1 MKYNFERIDRKDT
14 DCIKW
19 DGAKH
24 FSLPEDVLPLWVA
37 DMDFPILPEIT
48 KALEDRIKHPIIGY
62 TMEATGEAEATCEWM
77 KRRHG
82 MDVKKEWILTTPGI
96 VTAFKVAISAFT
108 KANDPI
114 LIIEPEYHPIKA
126 AINQHGRKPV
136 IYEMKNEVGRFV
148 IDFKELEAVISTEK
162 PVMLIFST
170 PHNPVGRI
178 FSAEELK
185 TIGELTRK
193 YNMLVFSDEIHM
205 DFAFAPH
212 RFVSYMTANE
222 GFESTFLVATSSS
235 KTFNIAGLNF
245 SNIIVPDEEL
255 RNKYLN
261 ELKKYSIDSQ
271 NLFGSIAT
279 KAAYEN
285 GDLWVDELHE
295 KLQENFK
302 LLKELLSEYLPKVKL
317 TEPEGLYLAWLDFNG
332 LGLTVEAL
340 NDLLINK
347 AKVWLNDGSAFGKQ
361 GEGFQ
366 RMNLAT
372 SGEII
377 KEAVLRISNAI
388 KENGLE

>member
-1 MKYNFERIDRKDT
+1 MKYNFERIERIGT

-24 FSLPEDVLPLWVA
+24 FGLPEDVLPLWVA

-48 KALEDRIKHPIIGY
+48 EALENRIKHPIIGY
-62 TMEATGEAEATCEWM
+62 TMEATGEAEATCNWM

-82 MDVKKEWILTTPGI
+82 MEVKKEWILTTPGI

-108 KANDPI
+108 GENDPI

-126 AINQHGRKPV
+126 AINQHRRKPI
-136 IYEMKNEVGRFV
+136 IYEMKNEDGRFV
-148 IDFKELEAVISTEK
+148 IDYSELEAIISVEK
-162 PVMLIFST
+162 PVMLIFSN
-170 PHNPVGRI
+170 PHNPVGRV
-178 FSAEELK
+178 FAEEELIK
-185 TIGELTRK
+185 IGELSRK

-205 DFAFAPH
+205 DFAFAPNK
-212 RFVSYMTANE
+212 FVSYMTANK
-222 GFESTFLVATSSS
+222 GHESTFLVATSSS

-245 SNIIVPDEEL
+245 SNIIVPDENL
-255 RNKYLN
+255 RNIYLN

-279 KAAYEN
+279 KAAYEY

-295 KLQENFK
+295 KLKENFN
-302 LLKELLSEYLPKVKL
+302 LLKELLQEHLPTVKL

-332 LGLTVEAL
+332 LGLTVNEL

-347 AKVWLNDGSAFGKQ
+347 AKVWLNDGSAFGKT

-377 KEAVLRISNAI
+377 KEAVIRISNALKGNR
-388 KENGLE
+388 KE